1 MIPEHLKAYQI
12 GLVAW
17 TFLLALFGVQG
28 LITVFLE
35 GEAVQPHEGE
45 EREEGSRGAVLLLAM
60 LLAVELAF
68 SVLFARGLYGG
79 APPEILALYGGGI
92 FLALA
97 AMLICYRRFFVKDE
111 VIAQEREDDFPW

>member
-1 MIPEHLKAYQI
+1 MMIPEHLKAYEI

-17 TFLLALFGVQG
+17 TFLMALFGIQG

-35 GEAVQPHEGE
+35 GKELEPHEGE
-45 EREEGSRGAVLLLAM
+45 ERGGSPWAVLLFAGLF
-60 LLAVELAF
+60 LVDVAF
-68 SVLFARGLYGG
+68 SLLFMRGLFGG
-79 APPEILALYGGGI
+79 ARAETLALYSGVI

-97 AMLICYRRFFVKDE
+97 AMLIVYRRFFVKDE

>member
-1 MIPEHLKAYQI
+1 MPEHLKAYEI

-17 TFLLALFGVQG
+17 TFLLALFGLQG

-35 GEAVQPHEGE
+35 GEELEPHEGK
-45 EREEGSRGAVLLLAM
+45 EREGSLGAIALLAG
-60 LLAVELAF
+60 LLALEVALA
-68 SVLFARGLYGG
+68 VLFARGLYTG
-79 APPEILALYGGGI
+79 AQAKTLALYGGGI

-97 AMLICYRRFFVKDE
+97 AMLIVYRRAFVKDE

>member
-1 MIPEHLKAYQI
+1 MIPEHLKAYEI

-17 TFLLALFGVQG
+17 TFLLGLFGVQG

-35 GEAVQPHEGE
+35 GEVVEPHEGE
-45 EREEGSRGAVLLLAM
+45 EREGSPWAVLLMAGLWA
-60 LLAVELAF
+60 AEVVF

-79 APPEILALYGGGI
+79 ARSEVLALYSGAI

-97 AMLICYRRFFVKDE
+97 AMLIVYRRCFIKDE
-111 VIAQEREDDFPW
+111 VVAQEREDDFPW